1 MSTLE
6 QRSIDA
12 NTEAFLKEAAA
23 SPYDFHSVSV
33 KAAGDEQ
40 LKRQINNAVTPRD
53 TARKLR
59 LLEVPDSDRLRV
71 LAGRIKQHALDN
83 LDYYLEQLTANVEKN
98 GGHVHFAADGAEAR
112 RIILDICRDHDA
124 KRIIKS
130 KSMVS
135 EEIHLASALEDAGM
149 EVVETDLGEFIVQIS
164 KDRPSHLIAPIVHKS
179 RQSVAELFSE
189 YFQTPYNDDAAFLT
203 RQARAH
209 LRDKFRHSEIGITG
223 GNFLCA
229 ESGLV
234 CSIENEGN
242 QRQSVSTPR
251 VMIALVGIE
260 KLVPRMVDL
269 AVMLKLLT
277 RSATGNSISVYTNIY
292 GGPRSFGEKD
302 GPQEFHLV
310 LVDNGRS
317 EILAGEYRETLR
329 CIRCG
334 ACLNACP
341 VYRKIG
347 GHAYGGVYP
356 GPIGALITPLFEGL
370 GKFKDLPQASSL
382 CGACYDACPV
392 KINIPKYLIQMRR
405 DINASHLNGR
415 GERFVYRLWARSFQS
430 SLLYAVIGKLQK
442 WDLRRR
448 ARGTGW
454 VSKLPK
460 VAAGWTQIR
469 DMPAPAKRSFHEM
482 WRRRRFSSVDSLS
495 EEGVCRSS
503 SPSEGVSG

>member
-6 QRSIDA
+6 QRPIDP
-12 NTEAFLKEAAA
+12 NTAAFLEEAHE
-23 SPYDFHSVSV
+23 SPFDFHEVST
-33 KAAGDEQ
+33 KAAGDER
-40 LKRQINNAVTPRD
+40 LKRQINNAVTTRD
-53 TARKLR
+53 AARKLR
-59 LLEVPDSDRLRV
+59 VLELPDSNKLRV
-71 LAGRIKQHALDN
+71 LAGKIKQHTLDN
-83 LDYYLEQLTANVEKN
+83 LDYYVEQLVANVEKN
-98 GGHVHFAADGAEAR
+98 GGHVHFARDATTAR
-112 RIILDICRDHDA
+112 QIILDIASHHDA

-130 KSMVS
+130 KSMVT
-135 EEIHLASALEDAGM
+135 EEIHLAPALEKAGLD
-149 EVVETDLGEFIVQIS
+149 VVETDLGEFIVQIS
-164 KDRPSHLIAPIVHKS
+164 KDRPSHIVAPIVHKS
-179 RQSVAELFSE
+179 RQSVAELFSQ
-189 YFQTPYNDDAAFLT
+189 YFKTPYNDDAKFLT
-203 RQARAH
+203 KQARVY
-209 LRDKFRHSEIGITG
+209 LRDKFRRADIGMTG

-229 ESGLV
+229 ETGLV

-251 VMIALVGIE
+251 VLISVVGIE
-260 KLVPRMVDL
+260 KIVPRMADL

-341 VYRKIG
+341 IYRKIG
-347 GHAYGGVYP
+347 GHAYGSVYP

-370 GKFKDLPQASSL
+370 AHYKDLPQASSL
-382 CGACYDACPV
+382 CGACYEACPV
-392 KINIPKYLIQMRR
+392 KINIPKYLVMMRR
-405 DINASHLNGR
+405 DINRSHLNGR
-415 GERFVYRLWARSFQS
+415 AERFVYRVWARALLS
-430 SLLYAVIGKLQK
+430 SAMYALIGKFQK

-454 VSKLPK
+454 VQELPK

-482 WRRRRFSSVDSLS
+482 WRRRTPEEFGVDSGDG
-495 EEGVCRSS
+495 EENT
-503 SPSEGVSG
+503 E